1 MPSSTPLSSAER
13 ARAYRRGIRA
23 AGGEG
28 MLLGLPSEVVTLL
41 VEQGAPRLV
50 QPQTDA
56 QPQAGAVAT
65 DRTEEGNRPA
75 HDLNMRK
82 PTLPGGLCELAT
94 GLTASVWRTL
104 HPPS

>member
-1 MPSSTPLSSAER
+1 
-13 ARAYRRGIRA
+13 
-23 AGGEG
+23 

-41 VEQGAPRLV
+41 VEQGAPRLA
-50 QPQTDA
+50 QPQT
-56 QPQAGAVAT
+56 GAVAT
-65 DRTEEGNRPA
+65 DRTEEGNHPA

-82 PTLPGGLCELAT
+82 PALPGGLCELAT